1 MAGLA
6 SGVEAAG
13 LLSAAGVAVLALAD
27 AEAATTLAAGADL
40 ATLAAAAAVA
50 GLEAA
55 VADADAGVCAKAL
68 PITTVEAMMAVIS
81 LFMIF
86 PSLCLGCLL
95 SLCFVLRLVVSLR
108 KPKTPPG

>member
-1 MAGLA
+1 TGLA
-6 SGVEAAG
+6 SGADAAG
-13 LLSAAGVAVLALAD
+13 AAAEALAE
-27 AEAATTLAAGADL
+27 AEAATTLAAGADF

-55 VADADAGVCAKAL
+55 VADAEAGVCAKAL

-86 PSLCLGCLL
+86 PLYVWVGLLGF
-95 SLCFVLRLVVSLR
+95 SFRSVA
-108 KPKTPPG
+108 T